1 MSEPDGA
8 SIRLIVSTIP
18 EASAAAFVRDLVERR
33 LIACGNIVPGV
44 TSIYRW
50 EGKIIEDAEAMLW
63 METTVER
70 LPALRAVF
78 DAAHPYDVSK
88 FIEIA
93 PSEWSQAFAA
103 WVQSSTGGG
112 GS

>member
-63 METTVER
+63 METTV
-70 LPALRAVF
+70 
-78 DAAHPYDVSK
+78 
-88 FIEIA
+88 
-93 PSEWSQAFAA
+93 
-103 WVQSSTGGG
+103 
-112 GS
+112 